1 MPFLPHDASA
11 GDTAGAAGTTGNPG
25 SAGSGSGAAGR
36 GGAAG
41 TGVGGVAGGD
51 AGTGGAISG
60 AAGDAAGAGGTGSGV
75 AGSGD
80 AGSGVAGAGA
90 AGTGGS
96 SNPGDAGSS
105 GSSGSSGLAGS
116 GGLGGLGGLGGS
128 AGAGGIAGTGVGGT
142 VGGRGGMG
150 GRGGTGGVVTPC
162 TALSCSDGCC
172 KDSTTCIRMRSA
184 TQCGAQGA
192 ACSPCGGCQICSAM
206 GQCRIDPASR
216 WKIVG
221 VSAQI
226 DSSFRDRASGE
237 IGGTAP
243 DPFCEYENPA
253 GQVTTSTA
261 GVTDT
266 LTDTYKP
273 VWNQEITPPG
283 MTVAA
288 STLMANSPTW
298 QIWVGDDDGCSG
310 PGGCLGDVVCTI
322 RQTITETQLRAG
334 QLVVNNRQS
343 CDQVTIG
350 LICQPLFP

>member
-1 MPFLPHDASA
+1 
-11 GDTAGAAGTTGNPG
+11 
-25 SAGSGSGAAGR
+25 
-36 GGAAG
+36 
-41 TGVGGVAGGD
+41 
-51 AGTGGAISG
+51 
-60 AAGDAAGAGGTGSGV
+60 
-75 AGSGD
+75 
-80 AGSGVAGAGA
+80 
-90 AGTGGS
+90 
-96 SNPGDAGSS
+96 
-105 GSSGSSGLAGS
+105 
-116 GGLGGLGGLGGS
+116 
-128 AGAGGIAGTGVGGT
+128 
-142 VGGRGGMG
+142 MG
-150 GRGGTGGVVTPC
+150 GRGGTGGVTTPC

-172 KDSTTCIRMRSA
+172 KDSTTCVRMRSA
-184 TQCGAQGA
+184 MQCGAQGA
-192 ACSPCGGCQICSAM
+192 ACAACGGCQICSA

-226 DSSFRDRASGE
+226 DSSFRDRATGE

-266 LTDTYKP
+266 LIDTYKP

-322 RQTITETQLRAG
+322 RQTITEAQLRAG

-343 CDQVTIG
+343 CDQVTLG
-350 LICQPLFP
+350 LVCQPLFSLSERAAMRNRTPALRRARR